1 VKAERYSEAQA
12 KPVIRSFSQARERSP
27 GEISGQVFTGKPWKG
42 ETQGSSQ

>member
-1 VKAERYSEAQA
+1 VKVERYSGAQVN
-12 KPVIRSFSQARERSP
+12 PVIRSFCQACERCP